1 MSAETKPRYR
11 TPSVSAEVDV
21 DLSEFD
27 MDEIADYLRHH
38 GYTVSGGNCLVAAA
52 DGEEGFISI
61 DDLNHIYT
69 LSVAGQFDA
78 ARQEALQL
86 IGKAIGRPLN

>member
-1 MSAETKPRYR
+1 MSAENKPRYR

-38 GYTVSGGNCLVAAA
+38 GYTVSGGNAVAAVA
-52 DGEEGFISI
+52 DDEGFIST
-61 DDLNHIYT
+61 DDLDHIYT
-69 LSVAGQFDA
+69 LALCGQREA
-78 ARQEALQL
+78 AQQEALQL
-86 IGKAIGRPLN
+86 VGKAIGRPLN

>member
-1 MSAETKPRYR
+1 MSAESKPRYR

-38 GYTVSGGNCLVAAA
+38 GYTVSGGNCLVASV
-52 DGEEGFISI
+52 DGEEGFISAE
-61 DDLNHIYT
+61 DLDHIYT
-69 LSVAGQFDA
+69 LALCGQREA
-78 ARQEALQL
+78 AQQEALQL
-86 IGKAIGRPLN
+86 IGKAIGRTLQ